1 MKKIIKS
8 LFLLVVLSACT
19 SNKNHKMTVSGE
31 IRGLKK
37 GTLYLQKI
45 KEGTLSTI
53 DSIAL
58 EDTGVYEL
66 YSDGESG
73 TLHFLSLDKST
84 EKSIPFFGTPG
95 VINIDTQL
103 EKFVIQAKISG
114 SKNQEI
120 LDNFNDIA
128 TKFQNQNLEMIKES
142 LEAQKDK
149 DLEKVTAISKRQQQQ
164 LRRKYLYTTNF
175 AITHADSEV
184 APYLALTVLNDA
196 NIKLLDTINQSLS
209 AAIKNSTYGKELK
222 KYITTIKEVEK

>member
-19 SNKNHKMTVSGE
+19 SNNNHKMTVSGE
-31 IRGLKK
+31 IKGLKK

-45 KEGTLSTI
+45 KGGTLSTI

-73 TLHFLSLDKST
+73 TLHFLSLDKSN

-95 VINIDTQL
+95 VINIDSQL

-142 LEAQKDK
+142 LEAQKEK
-149 DLEKVTAISKRQQQQ
+149 DVEKVTAISKRQQQQ

-222 KYITTIKEVEK
+222 KYITSIKEIEK